1 MNLRNQVIKDMK
13 LLINTTNSINAL
25 KSIYMAT
32 KVITVPA
39 GTTKFKAYPD
49 KREVKRQLT
58 NWPRL
63 CMHCKS
69 WEGNHT
75 TENRCQK
82 YTKTIRIKPI
92 KSTCVKFQPQV
103 EKELLR
109 LGIKHAL
116 LAEMKRQG
124 LLASRLKLILEDKST
139 YLVINRAFLWQNAK
153 SPINGNTGYKH
164 WQSLATKCRN

>member
-1 MNLRNQVIKDMK
+1 
-13 LLINTTNSINAL
+13 
-25 KSIYMAT
+25 MAT
-32 KVITVPA
+32 KVITVPF
-39 GTTKFKAYPD
+39 GTTKFKEYPD

-63 CMHCKS
+63 CMHCGS

-75 TENRCQK
+75 AENRCPR
-82 YTKTIRIKPI
+82 YEKTITVKPV

-116 LAEMKRQG
+116 LVEMKLQG
-124 LLASRLKLILEDKST
+124 TLATRLEGVLLSSST
-139 YLVINRAFLWQNAK
+139 VNVIHIAMLWINARN
-153 SPINGNTGYKH
+153 PINGNHPYLH
-164 WQSLATKCRN
+164 WNSIINKARN

>member
-1 MNLRNQVIKDMK
+1 
-13 LLINTTNSINAL
+13 
-25 KSIYMAT
+25 MAT

-116 LAEMKRQG
+116 LAEMKLQG
-124 LLASRLKLILEDKST
+124 LLGRLQHIIKSKSAADVINAAILWRASRLPANGKSAYLHWKRISDK
-139 YLVINRAFLWQNAK
+139 A
-153 SPINGNTGYKH
+153 
-164 WQSLATKCRN
+164 RN

>member
-1 MNLRNQVIKDMK
+1 MRCENGRLFVYHPLSHLPHYTHFRKNEYNIALIAILSTSKPLYTFKRYIVSIIY
-13 LLINTTNSINAL
+13 INTL

-32 KVITVPA
+32 EVIVVPA

-75 TENRCQK
+75 PENRCQK
-82 YTKTIRIKPI
+82 YTKTIRINHETVQTQ
-92 KSTCVKFQPQV
+92 S
-103 EKELLR
+103 
-109 LGIKHAL
+109 
-116 LAEMKRQG
+116 
-124 LLASRLKLILEDKST
+124 SNYLIIRNMQ
-139 YLVINRAFLWQNAK
+139 LVLCHK
-153 SPINGNTGYKH
+153 TV
-164 WQSLATKCRN
+164 AT

>member
-1 MNLRNQVIKDMK
+1 
-13 LLINTTNSINAL
+13 
-25 KSIYMAT
+25 MAT
-32 KVITVPA
+32 KVITVPF
-39 GTTKFKAYPD
+39 GTTKFKEYPD

-63 CMHCKS
+63 CMHCGS

-75 TENRCQK
+75 TENRCPR
-82 YTKTIRIKPI
+82 YEKTITVKPV

-116 LAEMKRQG
+116 LAEMKLQG
-124 LLASRLKLILEDKST
+124 LLATRLEEVLKMTSTRQVILGALRWAEA
-139 YLVINRAFLWQNAK
+139 RAPL
-153 SPINGNTGYKH
+153 NGKVNYKF
-164 WQSLATKCRN
+164 WGELRKRTRN

>member
-1 MNLRNQVIKDMK
+1 
-13 LLINTTNSINAL
+13 
-25 KSIYMAT
+25 MAT
-32 KVITVPA
+32 EVIVVPA

-75 TENRCQK
+75 PENRCQK

-116 LAEMKRQG
+116 LAEMKLQG
-124 LLASRLKLILEDKST
+124 LLATRLEEVLLS
-139 YLVINRAFLWQNAK
+139 LSAANVIHVAMRWSNTRV
-153 SPINGNTGYKH
+153 PINGNHPYLH
-164 WQSLATKCRN
+164 WSSIFKKARN